1 MLTVTDYGMKRRY
14 NELNSG
20 LDNGK
25 CEITVYY
32 VRRFTRFGT
41 SCTILKNMK
50 NLYGGVI
57 L

>member
-14 NELNSG
+14 NELNNG
-20 LDNGK
+20 LDIGK

-41 SCTILKNMK
+41 S
-50 NLYGGVI
+50 
-57 L
+57 